1 MELCNRYAKYFTLC
15 KICVEWSLPNG
26 ALLPCCDMVIISLN
40 IHPSTRRFTYCCGM
54 WTIFVGHYRVQT
66 RDHLIKHKWL
76 PPPPSLGTTITIL
89 TLKGCGVSIYGHMQN
104 LYGLHEVSK
113 PFSYI
118 YMFDILLY
126 TLSCVKEK
134 EKLF

>member
-15 KICVEWSLPNG
+15 KIMRRMKLAQWSPTSLLWHG
-26 ALLPCCDMVIISLN
+26 DHIIKHSSEYTALHLLLWHV
-40 IHPSTRRFTYCCGM
+40 
-54 WTIFVGHYRVQT
+54 
-66 RDHLIKHKWL
+66 DHLCRPLQGSNTGPSYKTQMT

-89 TLKGCGVSIYGHMQN
+89 TLKGCGVSIYGHMHN